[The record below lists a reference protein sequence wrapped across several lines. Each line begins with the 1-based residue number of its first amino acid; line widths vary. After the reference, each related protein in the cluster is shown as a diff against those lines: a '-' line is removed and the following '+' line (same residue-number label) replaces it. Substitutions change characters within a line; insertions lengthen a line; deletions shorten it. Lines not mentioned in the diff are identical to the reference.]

1 MESNTFNNDF
11 HISPIKINTNIGN
24 LTTNTILSPGTPNPW
39 GTPPPKQ
46 EFGGSYWKYKKAV
59 KEKKILK
66 QKIKKKET
74 KYHKMFEKMM
84 IKMDKI
90 EDYCNILEERIKS
103 KQPFTPPSSIG
114 SPNSPYKSYLEE
126 DSSEKDKIK
135 KNKKEPIWIRID

>member
-1 MESNTFNNDF
+1 MIFIF
-11 HISPIKINTNIGN
+11 HLLRLIQ
-24 LTTNTILSPGTPNPW
+24 ILVILQQTLFYLQLQTW

-46 EFGGSYWKYKKAV
+46 AFGGSYWKYKKAV